1 MTSEYILRMLIRS
14 YRFNRYDS
22 NLIHV
27 KEQGANGAARV
38 MIFEAKSGKEI
49 YGWKNGP
56 NKKRTRLYH
65 IQNQRMIEAVLAFSA
80 IQELSQ

>member
-1 MTSEYILRMLIRS
+1 MTSEYILRILIRS

-22 NLIHV
+22 TLIHL

-38 MIFEAKSGKEI
+38 MILKTKSGNEI

-56 NKKRTRLYH
+56 NKKRTSLYL
-65 IQNQRMIEAVLAFSA
+65 IKNQRMIEAVLAFSA

>member
-22 NLIHV
+22 TIIHS
-27 KEQGANGAARV
+27 KDQGATARV
-38 MIFEAKSGKEI
+38 MIVETKAGKAF
-49 YGWKNGP
+49 YGWKNGR
-56 NKKRTRLYH
+56 NKKRTSLYL
-65 IQNQRMIEAVLAFSA
+65 IKNQRMIDAVLAFSA